1 MATLQHRPD
10 LPGMVIFDVT
20 RFPGAV
26 VAAVGGFGRVV
37 FRVAHFQ
44 GMQGLSHH

>member
-1 MATLQHRPD
+1 
-10 LPGMVIFDVT
+10 MVIFDET

-26 VAAVGGFGRVV
+26 VAAVGVFGRVV
-37 FRVAHFQ
+37 FQVAHFQ